1 MKNLYIFLLCSIILL
16 GILQIKIVKQTNIL
30 KEGLQDKN
38 FVILLGDS
46 IFQNE
51 GYVKDENTIEYKLK
65 NKMNSLVLAKDDSRI
80 EDIITQYNE
89 IPEDLN
95 EPNTYLFISIGGND
109 LLNYYVTYQYDSDD
123 LSKFNIVW
131 EKYVR
136 EINKIINRT
145 KCTVVLT
152 DLYYVYEK
160 TYHKYYNIIDA
171 WNNNL
176 ERFSKK
182 KNILLYKISELVKR
196 EKDYVNIIE
205 PSKYGSQIIVDNIVN
220 F

>member
-1 MKNLYIFLLCSIILL
+1 
-16 GILQIKIVKQTNIL
+16 
-30 KEGLQDKN
+30 
-38 FVILLGDS
+38 
-46 IFQNE
+46 
-51 GYVKDENTIEYKLK
+51 
-65 NKMNSLVLAKDDSRI
+65 MNSLVLAKDDSII
-80 EDIITQYNE
+80 EDIITPYNE

-109 LLNYYVTYQYDSDD
+109 LLNYYVTYQYDSND

-136 EINKIINRT
+136 ATNKIINRT
-145 KCTVVLT
+145 KCTIVLT

-182 KNILLYKISELVKR
+182 KKYITLQNKRISKKR
-196 EKDYVNIIE
+196 ERLC
-205 PSKYGSQIIVDNIVN
+205 
-220 F
+220 